1 MNFKN
6 GSGDLAKLNDAV
18 KRIGIALIFIPLLIF
33 SMFVKG
39 DNGIILL
46 LLVIMAGFFSGL
58 ELLSFIKP
66 KNIKVYPILTTSIII
81 LLIIASY
88 LSSKKIW
95 DFDFFVVATIII
107 LGGTFGLFILQVFLG
122 RINKLI
128 ETLSVNIFS
137 FIYPGLL
144 LSFIMLVKYEFGP
157 WYLALLFGIPWVSDG
172 GAYFVGTFF
181 GKTKLK
187 FPASPNKSLEGYLG
201 GLASAVIVSILLLK
215 VLIPYFE
222 GKMLENPMFK
232 YIVIELFFVIL
243 LSSLAFIGDLL
254 ESAIKRDA
262 GRKDSYKIL
271 KLSSHGG
278 LLDIIDSIVFVMP
291 MGYFILKVADYFF

>member
-6 GSGDLAKLNDAV
+6 GSEDLAKLNDAV

-66 KNIKVYPILTTSIII
+66 KKIKVYPILTTSIII

-107 LGGTFGLFILQVFLG
+107 LSGTFILFILQVFLG

-128 ETLSVNIFS
+128 ENLSVNIFS

-157 WYLALLFGIPWVSDG
+157 WYLALLFAIPWISDG
-172 GAYFVGTFF
+172 GAYFIGTFF

-232 YIVIELFFVIL
+232 YIVIELIFVVL
-243 LSSLAFIGDLL
+243 LSSLGFIGDLL

-291 MGYFILKVADYFF
+291 IGYFILKLSEHFF